1 MRISF
6 EVFPPK
12 ITDGIEK
19 IYACLDGLASLKPD
33 FISVTYSAGN
43 AQKGLTAEV
52 CGCIQK
58 DFGVKAVSHITC
70 AGATKEKLL
79 HELQRLK
86 EQGTDT
92 LLALR
97 GDLVAGKKIISY
109 PHATD
114 LIEEIERFGGF
125 TVCAACYPD
134 GHPESGSIYD
144 DVTTLKRKYDLGVR
158 TFLSQLF
165 LDNAD
170 FLRMRDRAARSGI
183 DAEFAAGIMP
193 VTSAPSLIRMV
204 SLSGAKISAPVKEM
218 IEKYGED
225 KAAMKQ
231 AGLEYAVEQ
240 IVSLRENGCEHV
252 HLYTMDN
259 AANATFICKSAGL
272 A

>member
-144 DVTTLKRKYDLGVR
+144 DVTTLNVFEPVVFGQRG
-158 TFLSQLF
+158 FF
-165 LDNAD
+165 AD
-170 FLRMRDRAARSGI
+170 ARSGG
-183 DAEFAAGIMP
+183 AERDRRRVRGGDHARYERTVFDP
-193 VTSAPSLIRMV
+193 H
-204 SLSGAKISAPVKEM
+204 
-218 IEKYGED
+218 GEP
-225 KAAMKQ
+225 
-231 AGLEYAVEQ
+231 ER
-240 IVSLRENGCEHV
+240 RENFRSRERNDRKVRRG
-252 HLYTMDN
+252 
-259 AANATFICKSAGL
+259 
-272 A
+272 